1 MSSSSPTTLSQLQ
14 FEVLRALLHA
24 DKPLTQR
31 ELHQLTDI
39 SLGSVNSTVRQCEAA
54 GYISERALTEA
65 GRQALAPYKVDNAI
79 IMAAG
84 LSQRFAP
91 ISYERP
97 KGTLRVRGQAL
108 IDRQIEQLHEAG
120 INDIT
125 VVVGYKKEHF
135 FYLAAKY
142 GVKIVV
148 NSDYA
153 TRNNNGSLWLV
164 REQLGNTYICSSD
177 DYFTVNPFEDYVY
190 QAYYSAQYAQGPT
203 AEWCIT
209 TGAGWTYYWR

>member
-1 MSSSSPTTLSQLQ
+1 
-14 FEVLRALLHA
+14 
-24 DKPLTQR
+24 
-31 ELHQLTDI
+31 
-39 SLGSVNSTVRQCEAA
+39 
-54 GYISERALTEA
+54 
-65 GRQALAPYKVDNAI
+65 
-79 IMAAG
+79 
-84 LSQRFAP
+84 
-91 ISYERP
+91 
-97 KGTLRVRGQAL
+97 
-108 IDRQIEQLHEAG
+108 DRQIEQLREAG

-177 DYFTVNPFEDYVY
+177 DYFTVNPFEDYV
-190 QAYYSAQYAQGPT
+190 
-203 AEWCIT
+203 
-209 TGAGWTYYWR
+209 